1 MSDHIPV
8 LLEEVLH
15 CFEKKRLKVFFD
27 GTLGLGGHA
36 KALLKAHPEIEIYIG
51 CDQDEKA
58 LEIAKET
65 LTSWKDKMVFVH
77 KNFSE
82 IDQILQE
89 NKVSCVDGF
98 LCDIGVSSMQVDLGE
113 RGFSFSKEGPL
124 DMRMNQMASLTA
136 KEVVNTYSEEKLGK
150 IIREYG
156 EERSWKKIARLIVE
170 QRTKSPFETTK
181 DLADLISKNV
191 GRVKKHLHSATL
203 TFQALRIY
211 VNQELEVLKAFL
223 EKSLYA
229 LCPSGIGSVI
239 SFHSL
244 EDRIVKEFLKNSV
257 EVDQVTGKREKK
269 VEVLSKKPIVAKDKE
284 TKENPRARSAKLRAF
299 KKLAFQKL
307 REEC

>member
-1 MSDHIPV
+1 MAEHIPV
-8 LLEEVLH
+8 LLEEVLY
-15 CFEKKRLKVFFD
+15 CFEEKRLRVFFD

-36 KALLKAHPEIEIYIG
+36 KALLEAHPEIEIYIG

-65 LTSWKDKMVFVH
+65 LIPWKDKMVFVH

-98 LCDIGVSSMQVDLGE
+98 LCDIGISSMQVDLGE

-124 DMRMNQMASLTA
+124 DMRMDQKSALTA

-156 EERSWKKIARLIVE
+156 EERSWKKIASLIVE
-170 QRTKSPFETTK
+170 QRIKRPFETTTE
-181 DLADLISKNV
+181 LADLISKNIR
-191 GRVKKHLHSATL
+191 RVKHHLHSATL

-211 VNQELEVLKAFL
+211 VNQELEVLKVFL
-223 EKSLYA
+223 EKSLFS
-229 LCPSGIGSVI
+229 LCSNGIGSVI

-257 EVDQVTGKREKK
+257 QVDQVTGKREKK
-269 VEVLSKKPIVAKDKE
+269 VEVLSKKPMVAKE
-284 TKENPRARSAKLRAF
+284 EEIEENPRSRSAKLRAF
-299 KKLAFQKL
+299 KKLG
-307 REEC
+307 EEC